1 MSKLVAVDRY
11 LLNNIFTPI
20 AQAVRSKGG
29 KSGLMRVSAS
39 VNEIADEIRALP
51 GDCLKELLSDTLYSY
66 ENSTAK
72 EIPQSL
78 FRDKTYLGRVN
89 FSAVTTINQ
98 YAFAGCTGLKSVSF
112 PALKSIDGNYAFQNC
127 TALPEFITGEAF
139 DSKLP
144 SSAFNGCA
152 KLARADFY
160 HINLTT
166 GITANALKCTALET
180 LIIRNTD
187 GVPKLVSSGLSGATK
202 IVNGTGYIYVPA
214 EMVEAYK
221 AATNWSTYADQI
233 RAIEDYPEI
242 TGGAEE

>member
-1 MSKLVAVDRY
+1 MALVSVDY
-11 LLNNIFTPI
+11 SLLKNLFNSI
-20 AQAVRSKGG
+20 AQAVRSKSG
-29 KSGLMRVSAS
+29 KSDKLSVSSS

-51 GDCLKELLSDTLYSY
+51 EDCLKKLLTNTLYSY
-66 ENSTAK
+66 TNDTAT
-72 EIPQSL
+72 EIPQQL
-78 FRDKTYLGRVN
+78 FRDKTYLRSVT
-89 FSAVTTINQ
+89 FPTVTTINQ
-98 YAFAGCTGLKSVSF
+98 YAFAGCTKLESVSF
-112 PALKSIDGNYAFQNC
+112 PALESIAGTYAFQN
-127 TALPEFITGEAF
+127 TAITEFITGEAF
-139 DSKLP
+139 DTKLP
-144 SSAFNGCA
+144 SSTFNGCT
-152 KLARADFY
+152 KLKTADFR
-160 HINLTT
+160 HIDLTS
-166 GITANALKCTALET
+166 GIAANALKCINLDT